1 MTVSL
6 LNRDFI
12 ARFQR
17 GSYESVSELYHLY
30 YADLV
35 EFARQ
40 LILNSAE
47 AHHIAQETFI
57 KLYMMREQF
66 DNTPKIKTFLWVTV
80 RNICFAF
87 IQSKSP
93 DVPVE
98 QFNWYINEQQL
109 ANRFNNEVVRNE
121 AVHQAYNVLE
131 QLPEQLRTVLLFIF
145 SKRLNIPDTAEQMGI
160 DAITVGK
167 ERMQAIRLL
176 REQLYAKQLFSVPF
190 FIYFLVSALRD
201 EVN

>member
-30 YADLV
+30 YAELT

-40 LILNSAE
+40 LILNEVE

-66 DNTPKIKTFLWVTV
+66 DNTPNIKTFLYTTV

-87 IQSKSP
+87 IKSPHP
-93 DVPVE
+93 DVPSE
-98 QFNWYINEQQL
+98 QVNWYANEQQL
-109 ANRFNNEVVRNE
+109 ANRFNNEAVRNE
-121 AVHQAYNVLE
+121 AIQQAYNVLE
-131 QLPEQLRTVLLFIF
+131 QLPVHLRTVLLLIF
-145 SKRLNIPDTAEQMGI
+145 SKRLNIPEAAEQMAT
-160 DAITVGK
+160 DAVTVSK
-167 ERMQAIRLL
+167 QRIEAIRLL
-176 REQLYAKQLFSVPF
+176 REQLYTKQLFSVPF
-190 FIYFLVSALRD
+190 FIYFLVSALRTT
-201 EVN
+201 

>member
-35 EFARQ
+35 EFARE
-40 LILNSAE
+40 LILNRAE

-57 KLYMMREQF
+57 KLYMMRDQF
-66 DNTPKIKTFLWVTV
+66 DNSPNIKSFLWVTV
-80 RNICFAF
+80 RNICFSF
-87 IQSKSP
+87 IQSNNP

-98 QFNWYINEQQL
+98 QINWYINEHEL
-109 ANRFNNEVVRNE
+109 ANRFNNEAVRNE
-121 AVHQAYNVLE
+121 AVQQAYNVLQ
-131 QLPEQLRTVLLFIF
+131 QLPEQLRTVLLLIF
-145 SKRLNIPDTAEQMGI
+145 CKQLNIPDTAEQMAT
-160 DAITVGK
+160 DAVTVGK
-167 ERMQAIRLL
+167 ARMQAIRLL

-201 EVN
+201 E